1 MSLVMTP
8 MLRSAASSRQIS
20 AISDD
25 FPVPT
30 GPATPSRRVC
40 RSGSMAAELLLA
52 VTTWVSG
59 TEQPLARGGMDLGPL
74 LDLRRAER
82 GQLPGVRQPR
92 QVDDHTL
99 DLRPGGDHPTGRDHR
114 VEWFELEGGGGHG
127 LRVVVP
133 DQ

>member
-8 MLRSAASSRQIS
+8 RLRSAASSRQIS

-40 RSGSMAAELLLA
+40 RRGSAVVAAPA
-52 VTTWVSG
+52 APVSVGVSG
-59 TEQPLARGGMDLGPL
+59 TEQPLARGGMNLGPL
-74 LDLRRAER
+74 LDQRRTER
-82 GQLPGVRQPR
+82 GHLPGVGQPR

-99 DLRPGGDHPTGRDHR
+99 DLPLSG
-114 VEWFELEGGGGHG
+114 
-127 LRVVVP
+127 
-133 DQ
+133 